1 MSTQSSR
8 FLDALKK
15 GNEIELIV
23 KGRVTGNETSRPVW
37 FVLKDHQLLLLPVT
51 GIKTQWY
58 KNIVKNPQVRI
69 TIGAESYTGLA
80 KPIKDQ
86 HGISEVIQL
95 FEAKYGAGDVKKY
108 YPRLDAASRVNLMLA
123 GPN

>member
-1 MSTQSSR
+1 MSGISSR

-15 GNEIELIV
+15 GSEIQLVV
-23 KGRVTGNETSRPVW
+23 KGRVTGNESSRPVW

-69 TIGAESYTGLA
+69 VMGGHSYTGLA
-80 KPIKDQ
+80 EPIKGK
-86 HGISEVIQL
+86 HGISEVIEL
-95 FEAKYGAGDVKKY
+95 FKTKYGDGDVKKY
-108 YPRLDAASRVNLMLA
+108 YPRLDAASRVKLV
-123 GPN
+123 

>member
-1 MSTQSSR
+1 MSILSSR

-15 GNEIELIV
+15 GNEIQLIV
-23 KGRVTGNETSRPVW
+23 KGRVTGNESSRPVW

-86 HGISEVIQL
+86 QGISEVIEL
-95 FEAKYGAGDVKKY
+95 FKAKYGAGDVKKY
-108 YPRLDAASRVNLMLA
+108 YPRLDAASWVNLV
-123 GPN
+123 

>member
-1 MSTQSSR
+1 MSTLSSR

-15 GNEIELIV
+15 GNEIQLIV
-23 KGRVTGNETSRPVW
+23 KGRVTGNESSRPVW
-37 FVLKDHQLLLLPVT
+37 FVLRDNQLLLLPVT

-58 KNIVKNPQVRI
+58 KNIVKNRRVRI

-86 HGISEVIQL
+86 HGISKVIEL
-95 FEAKYGAGDVKKY
+95 FKAKYGAGDVKKY
-108 YPRLDAASRVNLMLA
+108 YPRLDAATRVDLV
-123 GPN
+123 

>member
-1 MSTQSSR
+1 MSTLSSR

-15 GNEIELIV
+15 GNEIQLIV
-23 KGRVTGNETSRPVW
+23 KGRVTGNESTRPVW

-58 KNIVKNPQVRI
+58 KNIVKGPEVRI
-69 TIGAESYTGLA
+69 RIGAESYTGLA

-86 HGISEVIQL
+86 QGISEVIAL
-95 FEAKYGAGDVKKY
+95 FKAKYGAGDVKKY
-108 YPRLDAASRVNLMLA
+108 YPRLDAASRVNLV
-123 GPN
+123 

>member
-1 MSTQSSR
+1 MRSLSSR

-15 GNEIELIV
+15 GNEIQLIV
-23 KGRVTGNETSRPVW
+23 KGRVTGNESSRPVW
-37 FVLKDHQLLLLPVT
+37 FVLKDRQLFLLPVT

-80 KPIKDQ
+80 RPIKDQ
-86 HGISEVIQL
+86 NGISEVVEL
-95 FEAKYGAGDVKKY
+95 FKAKYGASDVKKY
-108 YPRLDAASRVNLMLA
+108 YPRLDVAIRVNLA
-123 GPN
+123 